1 MDKMEMSKKL
11 EQLVSNAAAKENR
24 LEMTEVL
31 DAFAGQQ
38 VTPEEM
44 EDVYRKLEL
53 KGVQIHVPEEGE

>member
-31 DAFAGQQ
+31 DALPAS
-38 VTPEEM
+38 
-44 EDVYRKLEL
+44 R
-53 KGVQIHVPEEGE
+53 